1 MILTMRCHTR
11 FSVPAAFVALTLLG
25 AASGQ
30 AQFRQEPG
38 KAIGTVT
45 TEGDLIVLTLNEGAL
60 GSPNLFDLDHRTLR
74 FTPAASGY
82 RVTTL
87 PLAWDTDFGPEMTG
101 SDATLKRFAFP
112 FSGQRW
118 SAFSVGMTGSITFA
132 GGSGPA
138 RPVSP
143 PSAGDRPRGGGGLA
157 VDRFALLQDV
167 ASDLIN
173 TVPAISVFF
182 KPRMYGTR
190 HLKELAD
197 RVVITWNLT
206 EPVGGIQDMTWTP
219 TVNRFQAVL
228 RKDGT
233 IDLSYN
239 DVHAEDAV
247 VGIYPMVTA
256 GKEKTLATI
265 SAAANADLAPNLDI
279 TSVKLA
285 AVDGLL
291 LKATIGTRGAVPRDG
306 DSAIAGVTYRVCL
319 SSTKP
324 AGECAAGTSG
334 TAVWTVVG
342 APPRRG
348 SGGAARYVAFGPGV
362 LPGVKV
368 EGNSISV
375 QGTLPAGYRGGQPVF
390 AYAAAQGPGPSA
402 VSATGSAPGGT
413 VGSSASPPV
422 IADQTVPQQVSLTGL
437 VSPAV
442 DLSSAKKRDGPFP
455 VIHEAFHYVRSPRP
469 MDLTCTVIQA
479 LGDKFDFLSYYADFR
494 IDNPEAG
501 TPSTGPRG
509 GGPSGGAVTGIG
521 SNQGNPASYC
531 SPGRFQWQY
540 VQPVFVGANQMQEY
554 PPEGLTDSSRRTV
567 VGYTRQLAER
577 TATGKM
583 PPYNYGISQ
592 IAHEMGHRWAAF
604 LSARVNGGG
613 VGGRDT
619 IQLGPTH
626 WARGLQAPVAF
637 PYQRPVEASAMGGG
651 VWQDNLDGTFT
662 QLDDDYY
669 VPATG
674 WSYLDLYLMGLIA
687 PSEVPDFFVLT
698 NLAPAGRDPNGHP
711 IVKAERTKITIQDV
725 IAVEGQRLPD
735 VEHAQKN
742 FNTGLVLVVEPGKAP
757 SRELIERVNGIRR
770 QWIEYWTTTTG
781 HRATMTASPAAP

>member
-1 MILTMRCHTR
+1 MNTTMRCRRYAVLAHTQALVLLC
-11 FSVPAAFVALTLLG
+11 SAAAPAPAPAQ
-25 AASGQ
+25 AA
-30 AQFRQEPG
+30 FRQEPG
-38 KAIGTVT
+38 KSIGTVT

-60 GSPNLFDLDHRTLR
+60 GAASLFDLDHRTVR

-101 SDATLKRFAFP
+101 SDATLQRFAFP

-132 GGSGPA
+132 GGSGAA

-143 PSAGDRPRGGGGLA
+143 QSAGDRLNRGGGLA
-157 VDRFALLQDV
+157 VDRFALLQD
-167 ASDLIN
+167 AGPELIN

-190 HLKELAD
+190 YLKELGD
-197 RVVITWNLT
+197 RVVITWSLT

-239 DVHAEDAV
+239 DVHAQDAI
-247 VGIYPMVTA
+247 VGVYPMVTA

-265 SAAANADLAPNLDI
+265 SAAANAELAPNLDI
-279 TSVKLA
+279 TSVKLS
-285 AVDGLL
+285 AVDGLV
-291 LKATIGTRGAVPRDG
+291 LKATIGTRGAVPPDG
-306 DSAIAGVTYRVCL
+306 DSAIVGVSYRVCL

-324 AGECAAGTSG
+324 AGDCAAGTSG
-334 TAVWTVVG
+334 TAVWSIVG
-342 APPRRG
+342 TPPRRA
-348 SGGAARYVAFGPGV
+348 SGGGSRYVAFGPGV

-368 EGNSISV
+368 EGNSITV
-375 QGTLPAGYRGGQPVF
+375 QGTLPAGYGGGPPVF
-390 AYAAAQGPGPSA
+390 ASVAAQGPAPSA
-402 VSATGSAPGGT
+402 AGATGSAPGGT
-413 VGSSASPPV
+413 MGSSAPPTG
-422 IADQTVPQQVSLTGL
+422 DQTVPQQVRLTGL

-442 DLSSAKKRDGPFP
+442 DLSSAKNRDGPFP
-455 VIHEAFHYVRSPRP
+455 VVYEAFHFGKSPRP

-479 LGDKFDFLSYYADFR
+479 LGDKFDFLPYYADFR

-521 SNQGNPASYC
+521 SNQGNLASYC
-531 SPGRFQWQY
+531 SQGRFQWQY
-540 VQPVFVGANQMQEY
+540 VQPVYVGANQMQEY
-554 PPEGLTDSSRRTV
+554 PPDGIADSNRHNV
-567 VGYTRQLAER
+567 AAYTHQLAER
-577 TATGKM
+577 TATGKI
-583 PPYNYGISQ
+583 PPYNYAITQ

-604 LSARVNGGG
+604 LSATVN
-613 VGGRDT
+613 GGRDT

-637 PYQRPVEASAMGGG
+637 PYQRPAEASAMGGG
-651 VWQDNLDGTFT
+651 VWQDNLDSTFT

-687 PSEVPDFFVLT
+687 PSEVPDFFILS
-698 NLAPAGRDPNGHP
+698 NLAPVGRDPNGHP
-711 IVKAERTKITIQDV
+711 IIKAERTKITIQDV
-725 IAVEGQRLPD
+725 IAAEGPRLPD
-735 VEHAQKN
+735 VDHAQKN
-742 FNTGLVLVVEPGKAP
+742 FNTGFVLVVEHGKTP
-757 SRELIERVNGIRR
+757 SRELIERVNGIRLR
-770 QWIEYWTTTTG
+770 WMDYWTTTTG
-781 HRATMTASPAAP
+781 HRSSMTASPR

>member
-1 MILTMRCHTR
+1 MNNAVLAGALVLLCAT
-11 FSVPAAFVALTLLG
+11 PASA
-25 AASGQ
+25 Q

-38 KAIGTVT
+38 KSIGTVT

-60 GSPNLFDLDHRTLR
+60 GAASLFDLDHRTLR

-82 RVTTL
+82 RVTTV
-87 PLAWDTDFGPEMTG
+87 PFAWDTEFGPEMTE

-112 FSGQRW
+112 FSGQRFT
-118 SAFSVGMTGSITFA
+118 AFSVGMTGSITFA
-132 GGSGPA
+132 GGSGVA

-143 PSAGDRPRGGGGLA
+143 PSAGDRPNRGGGLA

-167 ASDLIN
+167 GPELIN

-190 HLKELAD
+190 YLKELAD
-197 RVVITWNLT
+197 RVVITWSLT

-239 DVHAEDAV
+239 DVHAQDAV
-247 VGIYPMVTA
+247 VGIYPLVTA

-279 TSVKLA
+279 TSVTLA

-291 LKATIGTRGAVPRDG
+291 LKATIGTRGAVPEGG
-306 DSAIAGVTYRVCL
+306 DSAIVGVTYRVCL
-319 SSTKP
+319 SPTKT
-324 AGECAAGTSG
+324 AGECWSIVG
-334 TAVWTVVG
+334 TA
-342 APPRRG
+342 PRRG
-348 SGGAARYVAFGPGV
+348 SGGGSRYVAFGPGV
-362 LPGVKV
+362 LPGVKI

-375 QGTLPAGYRGGQPVF
+375 QGTLPAGYRGGQSVF
-390 AYAAAQGPGPSA
+390 VYAAAQDPAPSA
-402 VSATGSAPGGT
+402 GSATGSAPGGT
-413 VGSSASPPV
+413 VGPSAPV
-422 IADQTVPQQVSLTGL
+422 VADQTVPEQVSLTGL

-442 DLSSAKKRDGPFP
+442 DLSSAKKQDGPFP
-455 VIHEAFHYVRSPRP
+455 VVYEAFHYARSPRP

-479 LGDKFDFLSYYADFR
+479 LGDKFDFLPYYADFR

-521 SNQGNPASYC
+521 SNQGNLASYC
-531 SPGRFQWQY
+531 SQGRFQWQY
-540 VQPVFVGANQMQEY
+540 VQPVYVGANQMQEY
-554 PPEGLTDSSRRTV
+554 PPEGLADSSRRTV

-577 TATGKM
+577 TSTGKM

-613 VGGRDT
+613 DT
-619 IQLGPTH
+619 LQLGPTH

-687 PSEVPDFFVLT
+687 ASEVPDFFMLR
-698 NLAPAGRDPNGHP
+698 NLVPAGRDANGGGRP
-711 IVKAERTKITIQDV
+711 MFKADRTKITLQDV
-725 IAVEGQRLPD
+725 IAVEGPRLPD
-735 VEHAQKN
+735 VEHSQKA
-742 FNTGLVLVVEPGKAP
+742 FNTGLVLVVEHGKTP
-757 SRELIERVNGIRR
+757 SRELIERVNGIRLR
-770 QWIEYWTTTTG
+770 WIDYWTTTTG
-781 HRATMTASPAAP
+781 HRSTMTASPR